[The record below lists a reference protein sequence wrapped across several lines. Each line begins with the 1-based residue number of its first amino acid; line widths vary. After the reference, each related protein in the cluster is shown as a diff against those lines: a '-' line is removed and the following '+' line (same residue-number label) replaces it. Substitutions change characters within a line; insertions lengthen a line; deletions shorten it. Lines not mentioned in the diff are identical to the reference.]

1 MDPDLGS
8 RDAKASSA
16 AQGAS
21 VEAQLGDQVMLA
33 EYSALRSEV
42 DRRVN
47 LQWNVVALQVTS
59 AGVIA
64 SLAIGTGGIRPTA
77 GPLACRDRQV
87 ASASSHTASIRGSS
101 LSRFAG
107 GCVGCWLCLA

>member
-47 LQWNVVALQVTS
+47 LQWNVERYS
-59 AGVIA
+59 KPGIP
-64 SLAIGTGGIRPTA
+64 GGIAA
-77 GPLACRDRQV
+77 GQTLEERE
-87 ASASSHTASIRGSS
+87 
-101 LSRFAG
+101 F
-107 GCVGCWLCLA
+107 